1 MSSRE
6 VAEQENRALLSPEKS
21 PPTTPQSTSSR
32 SPPSGSKRGV
42 RARHKSGTKKTRSP
56 VGSFTYLLSK
66 WNKCLN
72 LHLKKKVL
80 YLYVMDEIHCRSET
94 NIEIFNTLICKKYR
108 HGSFSHQE
116 KSHQQQQ
123 NPKRRKSWS
132 LPLS

>member
-32 SPPSGSKRGV
+32 SPPSVGSKRGV
-42 RARHKSGTKKTRSP
+42 RGRHKSGTKKTRSP

-80 YLYVMDEIHCRSET
+80 YLYVMDEIHCRSEK

-116 KSHQQQQ
+116 
-123 NPKRRKSWS
+123 
-132 LPLS
+132 